1 LLLCKTHKFVY
12 IRIPKT
18 GSSSCALYLLHS
30 GLIED
35 TDICGNKD
43 AGAVKAMLRHQQNSE
58 YQSAEIIGNNYGHAK
73 HSEILI
79 DYPFCKEYVSIATV
93 RNPADRV
100 LSAGVMLSSKDK
112 SPETIYRN
120 IEFVLRS
127 NMIFSIEQSRFV
139 SEKTILWPTEKM
151 GLKVEEFIASRGGKI
166 EKHWQALKTGSGE
179 YADVI
184 DQSLMNKIENRYSND
199 FDLWERAMSC
209 G

>member
-1 LLLCKTHKFVY
+1 
-12 IRIPKT
+12 
-18 GSSSCALYLLHS
+18 LHS
-30 GLIED
+30 GLID
-35 TDICGNKD
+35 DSDICGNKD
-43 AGAVKAMLRHQQNSE
+43 AGDVKAMLRHQQNSE

-139 SEKTILWPTEKM
+139 SEETILWPTEKM
-151 GLKVEEFIASRGGKI
+151 EPKIQEFIISRGGKI
-166 EKHWQALKTGSGE
+166 NKRWQALKSDSE
-179 YADVI
+179 KHSDVI
-184 DQSLMNKIENRYSND
+184 DKSLMNKIQGRYSND
-199 FDLWERAMSC
+199 FDLWERAMSNDSLQT
-209 G
+209 GFAGRTTASRVS

>member
-1 LLLCKTHKFVY
+1 MSLVRRDFQTLWSGRTLLLCKTHKFVC

-18 GSSSCALYLLHS
+18 GSTSCALYLLHS

-93 RNPADRV
+93 RNPVDRV

-112 SPETIYRN
+112 SPETI
-120 IEFVLRS
+120 
-127 NMIFSIEQSRFV
+127 EQSRFV
-139 SEKTILWPTEKM
+139 SEETILWPTEKM
-151 GLKVEEFIASRGGKI
+151 EPKIQEFIISRGGKI
-166 EKHWQALKTGSGE
+166 NKHWQALKSDSE
-179 YADVI
+179 KHSDVI
-184 DQSLMNKIENRYSND
+184 DKSLMNKIQGRYSDD
-199 FDLWERAMSC
+199 FDLWERAMSLA
-209 G
+209 